1 MESLTNTK
9 IHIIAKLKIKPV
21 DIKSKTHILTL
32 VNKLILK
39 VLNLKLVLLLEYQNV
54 EKFLQKTMF
63 QVGLKK
69 FL

>member
-1 MESLTNTK
+1 MESLTNTR

-39 VLNLKLVLLLEYQNV
+39 ILNLKLVIL
-54 EKFLQKTMF
+54 
-63 QVGLKK
+63 
-69 FL
+69 